1 MDYLNMTNE
10 IKVQTEYT
18 KLNYNI
24 VKNIYNNNLD
34 E

>member
-1 MDYLNMTNE
+1 MTNE